1 MAVDTRDRRL
11 SVLEYGLPLGRPL
24 PTPDATVVA
33 PERRSIAWL
42 YAGLTLLQNW
52 SLRASMISLTLP
64 TARPGLYPDGVVS
77 ATDRQYLR
85 GLYGHIAVAGPGGA
99 VLTISH
105 TIGRALMRALGRG
118 F

>member
-1 MAVDTRDRRL
+1 MAVAL
-11 SVLEYGLPLGRPL
+11 
-24 PTPDATVVA
+24 DAVNSFTA
-33 PERRSIAWL
+33 PERRSLVWL

-52 SLRASMISLTLP
+52 SLRASMTSLTLP
-64 TARPGLYPDGVVS
+64 PARPGLYPDGAIS

-85 GLYGHIAVAGPGGA
+85 GLYRNIAATGPGGA
-99 VLTISH
+99 VLTVAR